1 MSECVR
7 GTLRLTLNAGHLA
20 ADRYTFRQLRVP
32 HPMGMTRLV
41 PPVPRAWSPAMRVLA
56 TCLFAG
62 IVFALTAAAVSA
74 AEKVPAVLNQ
84 KVKSIKGEE
93 VNLAKYQGKVLLVV
107 NVATKCGATPQYEQL
122 EGLNDKYK
130 DKGLAVLGFPCNQFG
145 TQEPGTEEEIAK
157 FCKSKYDVSFD
168 MFAKID
174 VNGDNASPLYKS
186 LTSGAKP
193 SGDVKWNFEKFLI
206 GRNGEIVARFPTKTK
221 PDAPEVIQAI
231 EAELA
236 KSAK

>member
-1 MSECVR
+1 MKV
-7 GTLRLTLNAGHLA
+7 LA
-20 ADRYTFRQLRVP
+20 A
-32 HPMGMTRLV
+32 
-41 PPVPRAWSPAMRVLA
+41 
-56 TCLFAG
+56 CLFAG
-62 IVFALTAAAVSA
+62 VVFAMTADSVSA

-93 VNLAKYQGKVLLVV
+93 VDLSKYQGKVLLVV
-107 NVATKCGATPQYEQL
+107 NVATRCGATPQYEQL

-145 TQEPGTEEEIAK
+145 GQEPGTEEEIAK
-157 FCKSKYDVSFD
+157 FCKAKYDVSFD

-174 VNGDNASPLYKS
+174 VNGDNASPLYKT
-186 LTSGAKP
+186 LTSSAKP

-221 PDAPEVIQAI
+221 PDAPEVIKAI
-231 EAELA
+231 EDELA
-236 KSAK
+236 KPAK